1 MTQTFLN
8 VQFYTFEFQKLNM
21 TLDAAT
27 KRQQGQQYVENGRKC
42 NFLTRNSMENLALKF
57 GHFSIVVSTT

>member
-1 MTQTFLN
+1 MTP
-8 VQFYTFEFQKLNM
+8 
-21 TLDAAT
+21 DAAPKR